1 MDPSDPSDAVR
12 DYLLDLQD
20 RICAA
25 LEGEDGEAAFTRE
38 EIPRPGGGLS
48 RPRVLCDGPVI
59 EKAAVNFSHTRGVNM
74 PPTATARRPELAGR
88 SYEAVSVSLI
98 VHPRNPY
105 APTCHANFRSFVASA
120 PGVAPVAW
128 FGGGFDLTP
137 YYGFEADARHWHRT
151 ARDACAVFGPDAYD
165 RFKKQCDEYFYL
177 PHREEPRGVGGV
189 FFDDLEEGGFER
201 CFAFVRSVGDAF
213 VPAYQPILA
222 LRKSLPW
229 GERERAF
236 QLFRR
241 GRYVEFN
248 LLYDRGT
255 KYGLQTGARAES
267 VLASLPPLVA
277 WRYDYQP
284 EPGTPEARL
293 TTDFLRARD
302 WASEPCA
309 PDDPYVGGAPRA
321 QRRGAAT
328 SVVGVEGAQRLPGVH
343 EREQLGIAACDRAS
357 VLARRARVG
366 DVVDDRAVER
376 APAEQGRAREVRQAL
391 ADTTARVGHEAH
403 AAALAAID
411 RPEHE
416 PAHVGHADG
425 LGPVAA
431 EAPDEER
438 RLRLPRMQA
447 AAVAERA
454 VLVDR
459 LAVVRE
465 HDDGVRCAA
474 DRLAEVAHE
483 LLDRAIDVGGR
494 VQVRAPH
501 LLAVPRA
508 DAGSR
513 HGIDVEQRVEI
524 VVVIGIVRVHVVHV
538 QEQGLAG
545 ARLREEGAH
554 ALEQQLPRDL
564 QARGRRRAR
573 RALRSA

>member
-151 ARDACAVFGPDAYD
+151 ARDAC
-165 RFKKQCDEYFYL
+165 
-177 PHREEPRGVGGV
+177 GV

-255 KYGLQTGARAES
+255 KFGLQTGARAES

-309 PDDPYVGGAPRA
+309 PDDPYVGGAHRA
-321 QRRGAAT
+321 
-328 SVVGVEGAQRLPGVH
+328 
-343 EREQLGIAACDRAS
+343 
-357 VLARRARVG
+357 
-366 DVVDDRAVER
+366 
-376 APAEQGRAREVRQAL
+376 
-391 ADTTARVGHEAH
+391 
-403 AAALAAID
+403 
-411 RPEHE
+411 
-416 PAHVGHADG
+416 
-425 LGPVAA
+425 
-431 EAPDEER
+431 
-438 RLRLPRMQA
+438 
-447 AAVAERA
+447 
-454 VLVDR
+454 
-459 LAVVRE
+459 
-465 HDDGVRCAA
+465 
-474 DRLAEVAHE
+474 
-483 LLDRAIDVGGR
+483 
-494 VQVRAPH
+494 
-501 LLAVPRA
+501 
-508 DAGSR
+508 
-513 HGIDVEQRVEI
+513 
-524 VVVIGIVRVHVVHV
+524 
-538 QEQGLAG
+538 
-545 ARLREEGAH
+545 
-554 ALEQQLPRDL
+554 
-564 QARGRRRAR
+564 
-573 RALRSA
+573 